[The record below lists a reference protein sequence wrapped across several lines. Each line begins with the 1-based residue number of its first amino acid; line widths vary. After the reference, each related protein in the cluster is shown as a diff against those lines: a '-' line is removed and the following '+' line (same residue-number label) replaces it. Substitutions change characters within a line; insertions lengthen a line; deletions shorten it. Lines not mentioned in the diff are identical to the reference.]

1 MLGILSNTFITAAR
15 MDAFNLVQAPT
26 SDARFAHEISDR
38 TARTMSLSARALTV
52 LRRLISAIF

>member
-1 MLGILSNTFITAAR
+1 MLGILSDTIMTVTR
-15 MDAFNLVQAPT
+15 IDAFIVAQAST
-26 SDARFAHEISDR
+26 SDARFAQEISDR

>member
-1 MLGILSNTFITAAR
+1 MLGILSNTFITATR
-15 MDAFNLVQAPT
+15 MDAFSFVPAPT
-26 SDARFAHEISDR
+26 SDARFAHETSDR

>member
-1 MLGILSNTFITAAR
+1 MLDILSNTFMTATR
-15 MDAFNLVQAPT
+15 MDAFSFVHAPT

>member
-1 MLGILSNTFITAAR
+1 MLSILSNTFMTATR
-15 MDAFNLVQAPT
+15 MDAFSFVQAPT